1 VQITCCL
8 ILLFKKVDWIPVNA
22 TVLLNWITIPLVGGL
37 VGWFT
42 NWLAVKMIMRPI
54 NYVGWRP
61 FGWQGI
67 VPANSAKMARTLI
80 NNSLSKIVTQSELLE
95 RVDPDDLARVI
106 QRRIDPH
113 VEEIVDAMVEKTT
126 VRGLHVT
133 EFAWAMAPKKLR
145 DMVYSAVRARLPV
158 IIANFIVDVRSE
170 ADGLM
175 DINALITDRLSR
187 ESELLVKLFSDACDK
202 EFQFISR
209 SGFYLG
215 VPLGIPVIFI
225 WEAYPL
231 WWVLPVFGAL
241 VGYVTNWLALYMV
254 FRPLQPNRYGPFVF
268 QGIFLKRQKEVSAA
282 YGQFFANHLITAEV
296 LTNEVLSREVSVRR
310 IQELI
315 QREISVTVDDF
326 RFKFKPLAMATLGV
340 KQFKGAVDFAAGR
353 AFDLMHPLDK
363 EAQNLINTALQ
374 IESTLSTRLGELP
387 VQDFHDLLHPV
398 VEEDE
403 WKLIVIGGV
412 LGFVAGIIQWWLM

>member
-1 VQITCCL
+1 M
-8 ILLFKKVDWIPVNA
+8 F
-22 TVLLNWITIPLVGGL
+22 NWLTIPLVGGL

-42 NWLAVKMIMRPI
+42 NWLAVKMIMMPI
-54 NYVGWRP
+54 HYVGWRP

-67 VPANSAKMARTLI
+67 VPANAAKMARILI
-80 NNSLSKIVTQSELLE
+80 HNSLSKIVSQSELLE

-113 VEEIVDAMVEKTT
+113 VAEIVDAMVEKTSL
-126 VRGLHVT
+126 RGLHVT
-133 EFAWAMAPKKLR
+133 EFAWAMAPKRLR
-145 DMVYSAVRARLPV
+145 AMVYSAVRAHLPE
-158 IIANFIVDVRSE
+158 IISNFIVEVRKE

-175 DINALITDRLSR
+175 DINALITERLSR
-187 ESELLVKLFSDACDK
+187 ESELLVDLFTKACDK
-202 EFQFISR
+202 EFQFIAR

-225 WEAYPL
+225 WDAYPL

-254 FRPLQPNRYGPFVF
+254 FRPLQPTRFGPFVF
-268 QGIFLKRQKEVSAA
+268 QGIFLKRQKAVAAA
-282 YGQFFANHLITAEV
+282 YGEFFANHLITAEV
-296 LTNEVLSREVSVRR
+296 LTNEVLSRDASVRR

-315 QREISVTVDDF
+315 QREISTKVDDF
-326 RFKFKPLAMATLGV
+326 RFQFKPLAMATLGV
-340 KQFKGAVDFAAGR
+340 KQFKGAVDFAATR

-363 EAQNLINTALQ
+363 DAQALINSALQ
-374 IESTLSTRLGELP
+374 IEATLSTRLGELP

-403 WKLIVIGGV
+403 WKLIVVGGV

>member
-1 VQITCCL
+1 M
-8 ILLFKKVDWIPVNA
+8 NA
-22 TVLLNWITIPLVGGL
+22 SAILNWLIIPLVGGL

-42 NWLAVKMIMRPI
+42 NWLAVKMIMQPI
-54 NYVGWRP
+54 HYVGWRP

-67 VPANSAKMARTLI
+67 VPANAAKMARTLI
-80 NNSLSKIVTQSELLE
+80 NNSLSKIVSQSELLE
-95 RVDPDDLARVI
+95 RVNPDDLARVI

-113 VEEIVDAMVEKTT
+113 VEEIVDSMVEKTT
-126 VRGLHVT
+126 LRGLHLT
-133 EFAWAMAPKKLR
+133 EYAWAMAPKKIKG
-145 DMVYSAVRARLPV
+145 MVYSAVKAKLPT
-158 IIANFIVDVRSE
+158 IISNFIVDVRSE

-175 DINALITDRLSR
+175 DINALITERLSR
-187 ESELLVKLFSDACDK
+187 ESELLVKLFTQACDK

-215 VPLGIPVIFI
+215 VPLGIPVIYI
-225 WEAYPL
+225 WAAYPL

-241 VGYVTNWLALYMV
+241 VGYVTNWVALYMV
-254 FRPLQPNRYGPFVF
+254 FRPLEPVRFGPFVY
-268 QGIFLKRQKEVSAA
+268 QGIFLKRQKAVAAA
-282 YGQFFANHLITAEV
+282 YGEFFANHLITAEV
-296 LTNEVLSREVSVRR
+296 LTNEVLSREASVRR

-315 QREISVTVDDF
+315 QREISITVDDF
-326 RFKFKPLAMATLGV
+326 RFQFKPLAMATLGV

-363 EAQNLINTALQ
+363 EAQALINTALQ
-374 IESTLSTRLGELP
+374 IETTLSTRLGELP

-403 WKLIVIGGV
+403 WKLIVVGGV

>member
-1 VQITCCL
+1 M
-8 ILLFKKVDWIPVNA
+8 NA
-22 TVLLNWITIPLVGGL
+22 SAILNWLIIPLVGGL

-42 NWLAVKMIMRPI
+42 NWLAVKMIMQPI
-54 NYVGWRP
+54 HYVGWRP

-67 VPANSAKMARTLI
+67 VPANAAKMARTLI
-80 NNSLSKIVTQSELLE
+80 NNSLSKIVSQSELLE
-95 RVDPDDLARVI
+95 RVNPDDLARLI

-113 VEEIVDAMVEKTT
+113 VEEIVDSMVEKTT
-126 VRGLHVT
+126 LRGLHLT
-133 EFAWAMAPKKLR
+133 EYAWAMAPKKIKG
-145 DMVYSAVRARLPV
+145 MVYSAVKAKLPT
-158 IIANFIVDVRSE
+158 IISNFIVDVRSE

-175 DINALITDRLSR
+175 DINALITERLSR
-187 ESELLVKLFSDACDK
+187 ESELLVKLFTQACDK

-215 VPLGIPVIFI
+215 VPLGIPVIYI
-225 WEAYPL
+225 WAAYPL

-241 VGYVTNWLALYMV
+241 VGYVTNWVALYMV
-254 FRPLQPNRYGPFVF
+254 FRPLEPVRFGPFVY
-268 QGIFLKRQKEVSAA
+268 QGIFLKRQKAVAAA
-282 YGQFFANHLITAEV
+282 YGEFFANHLITAEV
-296 LTNEVLSREVSVRR
+296 LTNEVLSREASVRR

-315 QREISVTVDDF
+315 QREISITVDDF
-326 RFKFKPLAMATLGV
+326 RFQFKPLAMATLGV

-363 EAQNLINTALQ
+363 EAQALINTALQ
-374 IESTLSTRLGELP
+374 IETTLSTRLGELP

-403 WKLIVIGGV
+403 WKLIVVGGV
-412 LGFVAGIIQWWLM
+412 LGFVAGILQWTLM

>member
-1 VQITCCL
+1 MSVS
-8 ILLFKKVDWIPVNA
+8 
-22 TVLLNWITIPLVGGL
+22 VLLNWIIIPLVGGL

-42 NWLAVKMIMRPI
+42 NWLAVKMIMQPI
-54 NYVGWRP
+54 HYVGWHP

-80 NNSLSKIVTQSELLE
+80 NNSLSKIVSQKELLE

-113 VEEIVDAMVEKTT
+113 VVEIVDSMIEKTSL
-126 VRGLHVT
+126 RGLHVT
-133 EFAWAMAPKKLR
+133 EFAWAMAPKRLR
-145 DMVYSAVRARLPV
+145 AMVYSAVHARLPE
-158 IIANFIVDVRSE
+158 IIGNFIVDVRKE
-170 ADGLM
+170 AGDLM
-175 DINALITDRLSR
+175 DINALITERLSS
-187 ESELLVKLFSDACDK
+187 ESELLVDLFNKACDK
-202 EFQFISR
+202 EFQFIAR

-225 WEAYPL
+225 WVAYPV

-254 FRPLQPNRYGPFVF
+254 FRPLEPKRVWPFTF
-268 QGIFLKRQKEVSAA
+268 QGLFLKRQKAVAAA
-282 YGQFFANHLITAEV
+282 YGEFFANHLITAEV
-296 LTNEVLSREVSVRR
+296 LTNEVVSREASVRR

-315 QREISVTVDDF
+315 QREISTTVDDF
-326 RFKFKPLAMATLGV
+326 RFQFKPLAMATLGV

-353 AFDLMHPLDK
+353 ALDLMHPLDK
-363 EAQNLINTALQ
+363 DAQDLINTALQ

-403 WKLIVIGGV
+403 WKLILIGGV
-412 LGFVAGIIQWWLM
+412 LGFVAGLIQWWLM

>member
-1 VQITCCL
+1 MSVS
-8 ILLFKKVDWIPVNA
+8 
-22 TVLLNWITIPLVGGL
+22 VLLNWIIIPLVGGL

-42 NWLAVKMIMRPI
+42 NWLAVKMIMQPI
-54 NYVGWRP
+54 HYVGWHP

-80 NNSLSKIVTQSELLE
+80 NNSLSKIVSQKELLE

-113 VEEIVDAMVEKTT
+113 VVEIVDSMIEKTSL
-126 VRGLHVT
+126 RGLHVT
-133 EFAWAMAPKKLR
+133 EFAWAMAPKRLR
-145 DMVYSAVRARLPV
+145 AMVYSAVHARLPE
-158 IIANFIVDVRSE
+158 IIGNFIVDVRKE
-170 ADGLM
+170 AGDLM
-175 DINALITDRLSR
+175 DINALITERLSS
-187 ESELLVKLFSDACDK
+187 ESELLVDLFNKACDK
-202 EFQFISR
+202 EFQFIAR

-215 VPLGIPVIFI
+215 VPLGIPVIFV
-225 WEAYPL
+225 WEAFPL

-254 FRPLQPNRYGPFVF
+254 FRPLEPKRVWPFTF
-268 QGIFLKRQKEVSAA
+268 QGLFLKRQKAVAAA
-282 YGQFFANHLITAEV
+282 YGEFFANHLITAEV
-296 LTNEVLSREVSVRR
+296 LTNEVVSREASVRR

-315 QREISVTVDDF
+315 QREISTTVDDF
-326 RFKFKPLAMATLGV
+326 RFQFKPLAMATLGV

-353 AFDLMHPLDK
+353 ALDLMHPLDK
-363 EAQNLINTALQ
+363 DAQDLINTALQ

-403 WKLIVIGGV
+403 WKLILIGGV
-412 LGFVAGIIQWWLM
+412 LGFVAGLIQWWLM

>member
-1 VQITCCL
+1 M
-8 ILLFKKVDWIPVNA
+8 NA
-22 TVLLNWITIPLVGGL
+22 SAILNWLIIPLVGGL

-42 NWLAVKMIMRPI
+42 NWLAVKMIMQPI
-54 NYVGWRP
+54 HYVGWRP
-61 FGWQGI
+61 IGWQGI
-67 VPANSAKMARTLI
+67 VPANAAKMARTLI
-80 NNSLSKIVTQSELLE
+80 NNSLSKIVSQSELLE
-95 RVDPDDLARVI
+95 RVNPDDLARLI

-113 VEEIVDAMVEKTT
+113 VEEIVDSMVEKTT
-126 VRGLHVT
+126 LRGLHLT
-133 EFAWAMAPKKLR
+133 EYAWAMAPKKIKG
-145 DMVYSAVRARLPV
+145 MVYSAVKAKLPT
-158 IIANFIVDVRSE
+158 IISNFIVDVRSE

-175 DINALITDRLSR
+175 DINALITERLSR
-187 ESELLVKLFSDACDK
+187 ESELLVKLFTQACDK

-215 VPLGIPVIFI
+215 VPLGIPVIYI
-225 WEAYPL
+225 WAAYPL

-241 VGYVTNWLALYMV
+241 VGYVTNWVALYMV
-254 FRPLQPNRYGPFVF
+254 FRPLEPVRFGPFVY
-268 QGIFLKRQKEVSAA
+268 QGIFLKRQKAVAAA
-282 YGQFFANHLITAEV
+282 YGEFFANHLITAEV
-296 LTNEVLSREVSVRR
+296 LTNEVLSREASVRR

-315 QREISVTVDDF
+315 QREISITVDDF
-326 RFKFKPLAMATLGV
+326 RFQFKPLAMATLGV

-363 EAQNLINTALQ
+363 EAQALINTALQ
-374 IESTLSTRLGELP
+374 IETTLSTRLGELP

-403 WKLIVIGGV
+403 WKLIVVGGV

>member
-1 VQITCCL
+1 MDVS
-8 ILLFKKVDWIPVNA
+8 
-22 TVLLNWITIPLVGGL
+22 VLLNWLIIPLVGGL

-54 NYVGWRP
+54 HYVGWRP

-80 NNSLSKIVTQSELLE
+80 NNSLSKIVSQSELLE
-95 RVDPDDLARVI
+95 RVDPNDLARVI

-126 VRGLHVT
+126 LRGLHIT
-133 EFAWAMAPKKLR
+133 EYAWALAPKKIKG
-145 DMVYSAVRARLPV
+145 MVYSAVKARLPT

-175 DINALITDRLSR
+175 DINALITERLSR
-187 ESELLVKLFSDACDK
+187 ESELLVKLFNQACDK

-215 VPLGIPVIFI
+215 VPLGIPVIYV
-225 WEAYPL
+225 WAAYPL

-241 VGYVTNWLALYMV
+241 VGYITNWLALYMV
-254 FRPLQPNRYGPFVF
+254 FQPLEPTRFGPFVF
-268 QGIFLKRQKEVSAA
+268 QGIFLKRQKAVAAA
-282 YGQFFANHLITAEV
+282 YGEFFANHLITAEI

-315 QREISVTVDDF
+315 QREISTTVDDF
-326 RFKFKPLAMATLGV
+326 RFQFKPLAMATLGV
-340 KQFKGAVDFAAGR
+340 KQFKGAVDLAATR

-363 EAQNLINTALQ
+363 EAQALINTALQ
-374 IESTLSTRLGELP
+374 IETTLSTRLGELP

-403 WKLIVIGGV
+403 WKLILVGGV
-412 LGFVAGIIQWWLM
+412 LGFVAGIVQWWLM

>member
-1 VQITCCL
+1 M
-8 ILLFKKVDWIPVNA
+8 NA
-22 TVLLNWITIPLVGGL
+22 SAILNWLIIPLVGGL

-42 NWLAVKMIMRPI
+42 NWLAVKMIMQPI
-54 NYVGWRP
+54 HYVGWRP

-67 VPANSAKMARTLI
+67 VPANAAKMARTLI
-80 NNSLSKIVTQSELLE
+80 NNSLSKIVSQSELLE
-95 RVDPDDLARVI
+95 RVNPDDLARVI

-113 VEEIVDAMVEKTT
+113 VEEIVDSMVEKTT
-126 VRGLHVT
+126 LRGLHLT
-133 EFAWAMAPKKLR
+133 EYAWAMAPKKIKG
-145 DMVYSAVRARLPV
+145 MVYSAVKAKLPT
-158 IIANFIVDVRSE
+158 IISNFIVDVRSE

-175 DINALITDRLSR
+175 DINALITERLSR
-187 ESELLVKLFSDACDK
+187 ESELLVKLFTQACDK

-215 VPLGIPVIFI
+215 VPLGIPVIYI
-225 WEAYPL
+225 WAAYPL

-241 VGYVTNWLALYMV
+241 VGYVTNWVALYMV
-254 FRPLQPNRYGPFVF
+254 FRPLEPVRFGPFVY
-268 QGIFLKRQKEVSAA
+268 QGIFLKRQKAVAAA
-282 YGQFFANHLITAEV
+282 YGEFFANHLITAEV
-296 LTNEVLSREVSVRR
+296 LTNEVLSREASVRR

-315 QREISVTVDDF
+315 QREISITVDDF
-326 RFKFKPLAMATLGV
+326 RFQFKPLAMATLGV

-363 EAQNLINTALQ
+363 EAQALINTALQ
-374 IESTLSTRLGELP
+374 IETTLSTRLGELP

-403 WKLIVIGGV
+403 WKLIVVGGV
-412 LGFVAGIIQWWLM
+412 LGFVAGILQWTLM

>member
-1 VQITCCL
+1 MSVS
-8 ILLFKKVDWIPVNA
+8 
-22 TVLLNWITIPLVGGL
+22 VLLNWIIIPLVGGL

-42 NWLAVKMIMRPI
+42 NWLAVKMIMQPI
-54 NYVGWRP
+54 HYVGWRP

-80 NNSLSKIVTQSELLE
+80 NNSLSKIVSQKELLE

-113 VEEIVDAMVEKTT
+113 VVEIVDSMIEKTSL
-126 VRGLHVT
+126 RGLHVT
-133 EFAWAMAPKKLR
+133 EFAWAMAPKRLR
-145 DMVYSAVRARLPV
+145 AMVYSAVHARLPE
-158 IIANFIVDVRSE
+158 IIGNFIVDVRKE
-170 ADGLM
+170 AGDLM
-175 DINALITDRLSR
+175 DINALITERLSS
-187 ESELLVKLFSDACDK
+187 ESELLVDLFNKACDK
-202 EFQFISR
+202 EFQFIAR

-225 WEAYPL
+225 WAAYPV

-254 FRPLQPNRYGPFVF
+254 FRPLEPKRVWPFTF
-268 QGIFLKRQKEVSAA
+268 QGLFLKRQKAVAAA
-282 YGQFFANHLITAEV
+282 YGEFFANHLITAEV
-296 LTNEVLSREVSVRR
+296 LTNEVVSREASVRR

-315 QREISVTVDDF
+315 QREISTTVDDF
-326 RFKFKPLAMATLGV
+326 RFQFKPLAMATLGV
-340 KQFKGAVDFAAGR
+340 KQFRGAVDFAAGR
-353 AFDLMHPLDK
+353 ALDLMHPLDK
-363 EAQNLINTALQ
+363 DAQDLINTALQ

-403 WKLIVIGGV
+403 WKLILIGGV
-412 LGFVAGIIQWWLM
+412 LGFVAGLIQWWLM

>member
-1 VQITCCL
+1 MSVS
-8 ILLFKKVDWIPVNA
+8 A
-22 TVLLNWITIPLVGGL
+22 LLNWLIIPLVGGL

-42 NWLAVKMIMRPI
+42 NWLAVKMIMQPI
-54 NYVGWRP
+54 HYVGWRP

-67 VPANSAKMARTLI
+67 VPANAAKMARTLI
-80 NNSLSKIVTQSELLE
+80 NNSLSKIVSQKELLE
-95 RVDPDDLARVI
+95 RVDPDGLARVI

-113 VEEIVDAMVEKTT
+113 VEEIVDSMVEKTT
-126 VRGLHVT
+126 LRGLHLT
-133 EFAWAMAPKKLR
+133 EYAWAMAPKKIKE
-145 DMVYSAVRARLPV
+145 MVYSAVKAKLPT
-158 IIANFIVDVRSE
+158 IISNFIVDVRNE

-187 ESELLVKLFSDACDK
+187 ESELLVNLFTKACDK

-215 VPLGIPVIFI
+215 VPLGIPVIYV
-225 WEAYPL
+225 WAAYPL

-254 FRPLQPNRYGPFVF
+254 FRPLYPVRFGPFVY
-268 QGIFLKRQKEVSAA
+268 QGIFLKRQKAVAAA
-282 YGQFFANHLITAEV
+282 YGEFFANHLITAEV
-296 LTNEVLSREVSVRR
+296 LTNEVLSREASVRR

-315 QREISVTVDDF
+315 QREINTTVDDF
-326 RFKFKPLAMATLGV
+326 RFQFKPLAMATLGV

-353 AFDLMHPLDK
+353 AFDLMRPLDK
-363 EAQNLINTALQ
+363 EAQALINTALQ

-403 WKLIVIGGV
+403 WKLIVVGGV
-412 LGFVAGIIQWWLM
+412 LGFVAGILQWTLM

>member
-1 VQITCCL
+1 M
-8 ILLFKKVDWIPVNA
+8 NA
-22 TVLLNWITIPLVGGL
+22 SAILNWCIIPLVGGL

-42 NWLAVKMIMRPI
+42 NWLAVKMIMQPI
-54 NYVGWRP
+54 NYWGWRP

-95 RVDPDDLARVI
+95 RIDPDDLARVI

-126 VRGLHVT
+126 LRGLHVT

-145 DMVYSAVRARLPV
+145 EMVYSAVRTRLPT
-158 IIANFIVDVRSE
+158 IIANFIVEVRNE

-187 ESELLVKLFSDACDK
+187 ESELLVNLFNKACDK

-215 VPLGIPVIFI
+215 VPLGIPVIYV

-241 VGYVTNWLALYMV
+241 VGYITNWVALYMV
-254 FRPLQPNRYGPFVF
+254 FRPLEPVRFGPFKY
-268 QGIFLKRQKEVSAA
+268 QGIFLKRQKAVAAA
-282 YGQFFANHLITAEV
+282 YGEFFANHLITAEV
-296 LTNEVLSREVSVRR
+296 LTNEVLSREVSVLR

-340 KQFKGAVDFAAGR
+340 KQFRGAVDFAASR

-363 EAQNLINTALQ
+363 EAQALINTALQ

-403 WKLIVIGGV
+403 WKLIVVGGV
-412 LGFVAGIIQWWLM
+412 LGFVAGIIQWYLM

>member
-1 VQITCCL
+1 M
-8 ILLFKKVDWIPVNA
+8 NA
-22 TVLLNWITIPLVGGL
+22 SAILNWLIIPLVGGL

-42 NWLAVKMIMRPI
+42 NWLAVKMIMQPI
-54 NYVGWRP
+54 HYVGWRP

-67 VPANSAKMARTLI
+67 VPANAAKMARTLI
-80 NNSLSKIVTQSELLE
+80 NNSLSKIVSQSELLE
-95 RVDPDDLARVI
+95 RVNPDDLARVI

-113 VEEIVDAMVEKTT
+113 VEEIVDSMVEKTT
-126 VRGLHVT
+126 LRGLHLT
-133 EFAWAMAPKKLR
+133 EYAWAMAPKKIKG
-145 DMVYSAVRARLPV
+145 MVYSAVKAKLPT
-158 IIANFIVDVRSE
+158 IISNFIVDVRSE

-175 DINALITDRLSR
+175 DINALITERLSR
-187 ESELLVKLFSDACDK
+187 ESELLVKLFTQACDK

-215 VPLGIPVIFI
+215 VPLGIPVIYI
-225 WEAYPL
+225 WAAYPL

-241 VGYVTNWLALYMV
+241 VGYVTNWVALYMV
-254 FRPLQPNRYGPFVF
+254 FRPLEPVRFGPFVY
-268 QGIFLKRQKEVSAA
+268 QGIFLKRQKAVAAA
-282 YGQFFANHLITAEV
+282 YGEFFANHLITAEV
-296 LTNEVLSREVSVRR
+296 LTNEVLSREASVRR

-315 QREISVTVDDF
+315 QREISITVDDF
-326 RFKFKPLAMATLGV
+326 RFQFKPLAMATLGV

-363 EAQNLINTALQ
+363 EAQALINTALQ
-374 IESTLSTRLGELP
+374 IETTLSTRLGELP

-403 WKLIVIGGV
+403 WKLIVVGGV
-412 LGFVAGIIQWWLM
+412 LGFVAGIIQWTLM

>member
-1 VQITCCL
+1 M
-8 ILLFKKVDWIPVNA
+8 NA
-22 TVLLNWITIPLVGGL
+22 SAILNWLIIPLVGGL

-42 NWLAVKMIMRPI
+42 NWLAVKMIMQPI

-61 FGWQGI
+61 IGWQGI
-67 VPANSAKMARTLI
+67 VPANAAKMARTLI
-80 NNSLSKIVTQSELLE
+80 NNSLSKIVSQSELLE
-95 RVDPDDLARVI
+95 RVNPDDLARVI

-113 VEEIVDAMVEKTT
+113 VEEIVDSMVEKTT
-126 VRGLHVT
+126 LRGLHLT
-133 EFAWAMAPKKLR
+133 EYAWAMAPKKIKS
-145 DMVYSAVRARLPV
+145 MVYSAVKAKLPT
-158 IIANFIVDVRSE
+158 IISNFIVDVRSE

-175 DINALITDRLSR
+175 DINALITERLSR
-187 ESELLVKLFSDACDK
+187 ESELLVKLFTKACDK

-215 VPLGIPVIFI
+215 VPLGIPVIFV

-241 VGYVTNWLALYMV
+241 VGYITNWLALYMV
-254 FRPLQPNRYGPFVF
+254 FRPLQPVRFGPFVY
-268 QGIFLKRQKEVSAA
+268 QGIFLKRQKAVAAA
-282 YGQFFANHLITAEV
+282 YGEFFANHLITAEV

-315 QREISVTVDDF
+315 QREINITVDDF
-326 RFKFKPLAMATLGV
+326 RFQFKPLAMATLGV

-363 EAQNLINTALQ
+363 DAQNLINTALQ

-403 WKLIVIGGV
+403 WKLILIGGV
-412 LGFVAGIIQWWLM
+412 LGFVAGLIQWWLM

>member
-1 VQITCCL
+1 M
-8 ILLFKKVDWIPVNA
+8 NA
-22 TVLLNWITIPLVGGL
+22 SVIFNWLVIPLVGGL

-42 NWLAVKMIMRPI
+42 NWLAVKMIMQPI

-61 FGWQGI
+61 IGWQGI
-67 VPANSAKMARTLI
+67 VPANAAKMARTLI
-80 NNSLSKIVTQSELLE
+80 NNSLSKIVSQSELLE
-95 RVDPDDLARVI
+95 RVNPDDLARVI

-113 VEEIVDAMVEKTT
+113 VEEIVDSMVEKTT
-126 VRGLHVT
+126 LRGLHLT
-133 EFAWAMAPKKLR
+133 EYAWAMAPKKIKS
-145 DMVYSAVRARLPV
+145 MVYSAVKAKLPT
-158 IIANFIVDVRSE
+158 IISNFIVDVRSE

-175 DINALITDRLSR
+175 DINALITERLSR
-187 ESELLVKLFSDACDK
+187 ESELLVKLFTKACDK

-215 VPLGIPVIFI
+215 VPLGIPVIFV

-241 VGYVTNWLALYMV
+241 VGYITNWLALYMV
-254 FRPLQPNRYGPFVF
+254 FRPLQPVRFGPFVY
-268 QGIFLKRQKEVSAA
+268 QGIFLKRQKAVAAA
-282 YGQFFANHLITAEV
+282 YGEFFANHLITAEV

-315 QREISVTVDDF
+315 QREINITVDDF
-326 RFKFKPLAMATLGV
+326 RFQFKPLAMATLGV

-363 EAQNLINTALQ
+363 DAQNLINTALQ

-403 WKLIVIGGV
+403 WKLIVVGGV
-412 LGFVAGIIQWWLM
+412 LGFVAGILQWWLM